1 MEKSVTLIEIGLFE
15 IGRRLLPKKI
25 GEWGGGM
32 GGGGGGGVFALLR
45 GMKINGMN
53 AQTSLW
59 LFEFLE
65 TGFSLVLTKWL
76 IFFGL
81 PDNFICQ
88 KMI

>member
-1 MEKSVTLIEIGLFE
+1 M
-15 IGRRLLPKKI
+15 
-25 GEWGGGM
+25 
-32 GGGGGGGVFALLR
+32 GGGVFALLR

>member
-25 GEWGGGM
+25 GEWGGGGM
-32 GGGGGGGVFALLR
+32 GGMGGVFALLR

-53 AQTSLW
+53 GQTSLW

>member
-1 MEKSVTLIEIGLFE
+1 MEKSVTLIEIGMFE
-15 IGRRLLPKKI
+15 TGLRLLLEKI
-25 GEWGGGM
+25 RE
-32 GGGGGGGVFALLR
+32 GGGGALLR
-45 GMKINGMN
+45 GVKIYGMN
-53 AQTSLW
+53 AKTSSW
-59 LFEFLE
+59 LIEFLE